1 MRSRP
6 TICQGE
12 YCRLPARAAQ
22 ISPRGGGW
30 GQPGCNTWIT
40 RLSIM
45 SRVLAAYAAIC
56 GDAACALR
64 ASGLSHFSMTT
75 NVSGPNL
82 VWKFPMPSAS
92 TAGPYS
98 IQPFS
103 ACTAGILAWNSFRIV
118 SRMPDL
124 AVMMATTWI
133 ILVSSLGNA
142 FENAVVAAGQQWAD
156 LCRPATKVARLLP
169 CRAFQDIGR
178 VELVNRQILLH
189 PWHSRMFELIARARA
204 DTGHFGQHREM
215 LGIIDPV
222 EFGLVFR
229 RDVQLHDKDVGH
241 VRRSAQRHCAGDL
254 SYAA

>member
-1 MRSRP
+1 MLIGASREHEEPPDNLSRRVLPTSRSRSADIP
-6 TICQGE
+6 
-12 YCRLPARAAQ
+12 P
-22 ISPRGGGW
+22 GGRVGS
-30 GQPGCNTWIT
+30 T
-40 RLSIM
+40 RLQY
-45 SRVLAAYAAIC
+45 VDHAALDHIAGLGGIC
-56 GDAACALR
+56 GHVR
-64 ASGLSHFSMTT
+64 GSGMRLESLGASHFSMTT

-82 VWKFPMPSAS
+82 AWKFPMPSAS

-178 VELVNRQILLH
+178 V
-189 PWHSRMFELIARARA
+189 
-204 DTGHFGQHREM
+204 
-215 LGIIDPV
+215 
-222 EFGLVFR
+222 
-229 RDVQLHDKDVGH
+229 
-241 VRRSAQRHCAGDL
+241 
-254 SYAA
+254 